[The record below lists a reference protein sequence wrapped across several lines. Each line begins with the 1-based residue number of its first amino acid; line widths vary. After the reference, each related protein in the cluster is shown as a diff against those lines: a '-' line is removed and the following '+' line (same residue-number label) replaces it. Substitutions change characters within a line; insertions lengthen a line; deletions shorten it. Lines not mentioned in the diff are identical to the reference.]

1 MVDIDFIEIFL
12 NPEKYVNPEYY
23 DMDKARFSY
32 TYYNPVLKTRMDISD
47 KVIPDSLVIS
57 FFEHRLY
64 ILNNAGIEEV
74 NSNIDIIIETAIHYG
89 RTELVAY
96 FLEYKKTHNLY
107 TMPDWE
113 L

>member
-1 MVDIDFIEIFL
+1 MVDFIKIFS
-12 NPEKYVNPEYY
+12 NPEKYENPEYY
-23 DMDKARFSY
+23 DRDKIGYAVYR
-32 TYYNPVLKTRMDISD
+32 YYNPVLKTRMDIAD
-47 KVIPDSLVIS
+47 KVVPDNLVIS
-57 FFEHRLY
+57 FFENRLY
-64 ILNNAGIEEV
+64 TLNSAGIEEL
-74 NSNIDIIIETAIHYG
+74 NSNIDIIIETAIHYE